1 MFLPVTYPMC
11 PEVAQEV
18 ELEHTFLSYAV
29 STQQYNQIR
38 NRMGKTGQMIHF
50 PCPSTS

>member
-1 MFLPVTYPMC
+1 MFLPVTLPLC
-11 PEVAQEV
+11 PKVAQEA
-18 ELEHTFLSYAV
+18 ELEHTFLSYAI

-38 NRMGKTGQMIHF
+38 SRMGETGQMIHF